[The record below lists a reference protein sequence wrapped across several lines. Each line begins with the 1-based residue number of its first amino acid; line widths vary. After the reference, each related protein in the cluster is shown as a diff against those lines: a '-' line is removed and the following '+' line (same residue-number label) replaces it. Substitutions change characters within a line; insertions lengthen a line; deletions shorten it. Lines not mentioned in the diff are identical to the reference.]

1 MELDPEVAAALKE
14 TGRYMIQSNLDTYEG
29 IVAMRNEVNRIGE
42 LFNATLDRSGV
53 VTESRVIPGPPD
65 APELTIRIHRPEGV
79 TRDGA
84 KLLPCLYHVHG
95 GGMVAGS
102 AVRDD
107 GILLGLVRQLKCV
120 ATSVEYRLAP
130 EHRGPALATDAYHGL
145 KWVCANARAL
155 GIDED
160 RIVLGGISGGGG
172 VAAAACI
179 MARDL
184 GGTKLCLQW
193 LITPQ
198 LSDRNDTPSAH
209 GDWLGWPRHLNVGAW
224 KAVLGDRYGTDNVSP
239 YEAAPRAKDLAG
251 LPPTFIE
258 VATLEVFRDDGIN
271 YAQRLLHAGIQTELH
286 VYAGGFHG
294 FHLFA
299 PKSRV
304 AKLAAEAR
312 VSALRRAWW
321 PLGDSLG

>member
-1 MELDPEVAAALKE
+1 MELDPEIVVALKVV
-14 TGRYMIQSNLDTYEG
+14 GDRLVQSNLDSADG
-29 IVAMRNEVNRIGE
+29 IATMRNEVNRIGE

-53 VTESRVIPGPPD
+53 TTESRVIPGPPD
-65 APELTIRIHRPEGV
+65 CPQLTIRIHRPEEV
-79 TRDGA
+79 ATSPM
-84 KLLPCLYHVHG
+84 PCLFHVHG

-107 GILLGLVRQLKCV
+107 GMLLGLVRTLNCV
-120 ATSVEYRLAP
+120 ATSIEYRLAP
-130 EHRGPALATDAYHGL
+130 EHRAPALVTDCYWAL
-145 KWVCANARAL
+145 KWVCANAKML
-155 GIDED
+155 GIDPQ
-160 RIVLGGISGGGG
+160 RVALGGISGGGG
-172 VAAAACI
+172 LAAATAV

-184 GGTKLCLQW
+184 GGTHLCLQW

-198 LSDRNDTPSAH
+198 LDDRNETPSAH
-209 GDWLGWPRHLNVGAW
+209 GEWIGWPRRLNVGAW
-224 KAVLGDRYGTDNVSP
+224 KAVLGERYGTDQVTGHDS
-239 YEAAPRAKDLAG
+239 ASRAEDLVG

-258 VATLEVFRDDGIN
+258 VASMEVFRDECID
-271 YAQRLLHAGIQTELH
+271 YAARLLRAGVQTELH

-299 PKSRV
+299 PASRV

-321 PLGDSLG
+321 PEGEPLA

>member
-1 MELDPEVAAALKE
+1 MKLDPEITEALKE
-14 TGRYMIQSNLDTYEG
+14 TGQYLIQSDLDTMEG
-29 IVAMRNEVNRIGE
+29 IIAMRNEVNRMGE
-42 LFNATLDRSGV
+42 LFNAKLDRSGV

-65 APELTIRIHRPEGV
+65 NPELTIRIHRPEKSAPGP
-79 TRDGA
+79 
-84 KLLPCLYHVHG
+84 LPCLFHVHG

-107 GILLGLVRQLKCV
+107 GILLGLVRTLGCV

-130 EHRGPALATDAYHGL
+130 EHRAPAMATDCYWAL
-145 KWVCANARAL
+145 KWVCANAKAL
-155 GIDED
+155 GVDAD
-160 RIVLGGISGGGG
+160 RIALGGISGGGG
-172 VAAAACI
+172 VAAATAL

-198 LSDRNDTPSAH
+198 LGDRNDTPSAH
-209 GDWLGWPRHLNVGAW
+209 GDWIGWPRKMNVDAW
-224 KAVLGDRYGTDNVSP
+224 KAVLGERYGTDKVTGWD
-239 YEAAPRAKDLAG
+239 AASRAKDLSG

-258 VATLEVFRDDGIN
+258 LASMEVFRDDGIE
-271 YAQRLLHAGIQTELH
+271 YASRLLRAGIQTELH

-299 PKSRV
+299 PNARV
-304 AKLAAEAR
+304 ARLAAEAR
-312 VSALRRAWW
+312 ISALRRAWW
-321 PLGDSLG
+321 PQGDLQPT